1 MAKKL
6 SVFICFLLGAYI
18 STVAASLTLNNIQT
32 IKVDQLTDDQIS
44 EFVNKYTSAGYTL
57 ADVEQIAKAK
67 KMSPAEWEK
76 LKKRINE
83 SSKQEPILEN
93 VSKISK
99 EVETAQLNNPTPQQG
114 EKTDNRIFGA
124 SLFNN
129 SKVSFEPSQA
139 VATPRNYV
147 VGPSDELHIDV
158 FGLSEATYDLTVNK
172 EGNVRIPN
180 AGVVQVSGLTLEEAE
195 KSIKK
200 KMTSIYNS
208 ITSGQTSV
216 AVSINK
222 IRSIKVFIMGEVNTP
237 GSYTL
242 TSVSSVFNALNACG
256 GPSNNGTMRNIKV
269 IRSGKEIATVDLYE
283 FLTKGVMPSNT
294 TLQDQDVIQVSTYIN
309 RVTVNG
315 EVKREGIYELKEGET
330 LKTLLEYCGGFNDEA
345 YTDRISVTRNINGEK
360 SVADVSQE
368 LFGMFTPAPGD
379 VFQVGK
385 MLEKFSNRVQIL
397 GSVFRPG
404 VYALEEH
411 MSLKDLVVK
420 ANGLT
425 EDAFMESATIVR
437 LQDDLTPSLI
447 SFNVKDLMDGN
458 FNIELQKED
467 VVTIGGKEEFEFK
480 KKISVFGRV
489 LAPGEFPYYENATL
503 RDMLFLA
510 KGFQEDANTQKIEVV
525 RTIKD
530 SEMLKKGDIKTET
543 FELSVSRD
551 LQGADGDFKMM
562 PNDQITIRS
571 LEGYEQLGTV
581 QIIGEVKQPGFYA
594 ITRKTEKI
602 SDILARANGITQF
615 AYPEGAFLLRSSYRT
630 EAEKRRD
637 KKIIEML
644 NNVEDDESLSE
655 IQKEL
660 EARQDLVGIEL
671 DKIIKHP
678 GVEESDLIIEKG
690 DIIFVPQEMQTIT
703 IAGSIQ
709 VPGKEV
715 YNSKRLRKYVK
726 GAGGFT
732 GKAKKRSTY
741 VAYPSGRIASTK
753 HILWIKN
760 YPPIEPG
767 SHIYVPEKPE
777 KETDG
782 KETTTFLV
790 TIMSS
795 MISMASVVLTAISVT
810 K

>member
-114 EKTDNRIFGA
+114 AKTDNRIFGA

>member
-1 MAKKL
+1 MAKKIC
-6 SVFICFLLGAYI
+6 VFICLLLGTYF
-18 STVAASLTLNNIQT
+18 TVVAASLSLNNIQT
-32 IKVDQLTDDQIS
+32 IKVDNLTDDQIS
-44 EFVNKYTSAGYTL
+44 EFVNKYTTAGYSL

-67 KMSPAEWEK
+67 KMPVAEWEK

-83 SSKQEPILEN
+83 SSKQDPILEN
-93 VSKISK
+93 VSEVNK
-99 EVETAQLNNPTPQQG
+99 EIENAHANESSATGST
-114 EKTDNRIFGA
+114 KMDKRIFGA
-124 SLFNN
+124 TLFNN
-129 SKVSFEPSQA
+129 SKISFEPSQA

-147 VGPSDELHIDV
+147 VGPNDEIHIDV

-172 EGNVRIPN
+172 EGNIRIPN
-180 AGVVQVSGLTLEEAE
+180 AGVVQVSGITLEESE
-195 KSIKK
+195 KAIKK
-200 KMTSIYNS
+200 KLTNIYNS
-208 ITSGQTSV
+208 ISSGQTSV
-216 AVSINK
+216 SVSINK

-256 GPSNNGTMRNIKV
+256 GPSENGTMRNIKV

-283 FLTKGVMPSNT
+283 FLTQGFMPSNT
-294 TLQDQDVIQVSTYIN
+294 TLQDQDVIQVPTYKS

-315 EVKREGIYELKEGET
+315 EVKREGIYELKPGET
-330 LKTLLEYCGGFNDEA
+330 LKTLIDYCGGFNDEA

-360 SVADVSQE
+360 SVADVSKE
-368 LFGMFTPAPGD
+368 LFGMFTPSSGD
-379 VFQVGK
+379 VYQVGR
-385 MLEKFSNRVQIL
+385 MLEKYSNRVQIL
-397 GSVFRPG
+397 GNVYRPG
-404 VYALEEH
+404 VYALDEH
-411 MSLKDLVVK
+411 MSLKDLVMK

-437 LQDDLTPSLI
+437 LQEDLSPSII
-447 SFNVKDLMDGN
+447 SFSVKDLMEGN

-467 VVTIGGKEEFEFK
+467 VVTIGGKKEFEFK
-480 KKISVFGRV
+480 KKVSVYGRV
-489 LAPGEFPYYENATL
+489 IAPGDFPYYENATL

-510 KGFQEDANTQKIEVV
+510 KGFQEDANTEKIEVV
-525 RTIKD
+525 RMVKD
-530 SEMLKKGDIKTET
+530 STILKKGNKKNEI
-543 FELSVSRD
+543 FELSLGRD

-581 QIIGEVKQPGFYA
+581 QIIGEVKQPGVYA
-594 ITRKTEKI
+594 ITKKTEKI
-602 SDILARANGITQF
+602 SNILARANGITQF
-615 AYPEGAFLLRSSYRT
+615 AYPQGGFLLRSSNRT

-637 KKIIEML
+637 IKIIEML
-644 NNVEDDESLSE
+644 NNVEDDESLSK

-660 EARQDLVGIEL
+660 EARQDLVGIQL

-678 GVEESDLIIEKG
+678 GEEESDLVVENG
-690 DIIFVPQEMQTIT
+690 DVIFVPQTMQTVT

-715 YNSKRLRKYVK
+715 FSSKNLRKYVR

-732 GKAKKRSTY
+732 GKAKKKSTY
-741 VAYPSGRIASTK
+741 VAYPSGRISSTK

-760 YPPIEPG
+760 YPAVEPG
-767 SHIYVPEKPE
+767 SHIYIPEKP
-777 KETDG
+777 KKDNDG